1 MFIPRHPVVEN
12 QFCSYGAVT
21 SAANS
26 AGVGGVVA
34 YAGSVVKLYAHA
46 VNNINEEP
54 IVFKMAHGDGS
65 RTATGATSGYSLD
78 QNAFGFAMQ
87 KVKMGYHQVH
97 PTGFMMP
104 GDLGSSDVIAQ
115 PSYDSNG
122 DIAGTK
128 EAPLGVAHMGIWDTV
143 HYTCD
148 MTASVISATDQMK
161 PGDKLYPAADEA
173 KVTNNSTDAS
183 SGTPATDKANG
194 AHVQYA
200 APVAIVVKGASL
212 AKCQAN
218 FNNTTLYPIRIKIL
232 V

>member
-12 QFCSYGAVT
+12 QFCSYGA
-21 SAANS
+21 
-26 AGVGGVVA
+26 AGVSTGVGAVVA
-34 YAGSVVKLYAHA
+34 YAGSVVWLDPDAT
-46 VNNINEEP
+46 NQEP
-54 IVFKMAHGDGS
+54 IVYKMIYHAQPK
-65 RTATGATSGYSLD
+65 TP
-78 QNAFGFAMQ
+78 FGFAMQ
-87 KVKMGYHQVH
+87 KVKTGYHQVH

-122 DIAGTK
+122 DIDGTK
-128 EAPLGVAHMGIWDTV
+128 EAPLGVAHLGIWDTV

-148 MTASVISATDQMK
+148 MTNSVILATDNMN
-161 PGDKLYPAADEA
+161 PGDVLRAAADEA
-173 KVTNNSTDAS
+173 KVTNNVSDAAT
-183 SGTPATDKANG
+183 GTPADNKANG
-194 AHVQYA
+194 AHCSATQVG
-200 APVAIVVKGASL
+200 VVVKGASL

>member
-21 SAANS
+21 SAATA

-34 YAGSVVKLYAHA
+34 YAGSVVQLYAA
-46 VNNINEEP
+46 AANQEP
-54 IVFKMAHGDGS
+54 IVFKMGHGD
-65 RTATGATSGYSLD
+65 TSP
-78 QNAFGFAMQ
+78 FGFAMQ

-97 PTGFMMP
+97 PTGFSMP

-115 PSYDSNG
+115 PSYDGNG
-122 DIAGTK
+122 AIAGTK
-128 EAPLGVAHMGIWDTV
+128 EAPVGVAHLGIWDTV
-143 HYTCD
+143 HYTCK
-148 MTASVISATDQMK
+148 MTASVIGVNDFMS
-161 PGDKLYPAADEA
+161 PGKALYPAADEA
-173 KVTNNSTDAS
+173 KVTGNANDT
-183 SGTPATDKANG
+183 SGGTAATDKANG
-194 AHVQYA
+194 ARIGSVA
-200 APVAIVVKGASL
+200 AVATVVKGASV

>member
-21 SAANS
+21 SSANS

-34 YAGSVVKLYAHA
+34 YAGSVVYLDSTAT
-46 VNNINEEP
+46 NQEP
-54 IVFKMAHGDGS
+54 IVYKMAHG
-65 RTATGATSGYSLD
+65 TTKP
-78 QNAFGFAMQ
+78 FGFAMQ

-97 PTGFMMP
+97 PTGFVMP

-122 DIAGTK
+122 DISGTK
-128 EAPLGVAHMGIWDTV
+128 EAPLGVAHLGIWDTV
-143 HYTCD
+143 HYTSK
-148 MTASVISATDQMK
+148 MTASVISDGDQMK
-161 PGDKLYPAADEA
+161 PGISLYPAGDEA
-173 KVTNNSTDAS
+173 KLTSNAS
-183 SGTPATDKANG
+183 NATGGTPATDKANG
-194 AHVQYA
+194 AYITSDVIA
-200 APVAIVVKGASL
+200 VVVKGASL

-232 V
+232 I